1 MSRVQREMN
10 SLGKL
15 HGNGYVYKVDNHK
28 KTRRVKKSKKKL
40 VTKGKRTKN
49 NLHKV

>member
-1 MSRVQREMN
+1 MSRVQRDLN

-15 HGNGYVYKVDNHK
+15 HGNGYVYKVGNHK
-28 KTRRVKKSKKKL
+28 KTRRVKKKL